1 MLYTYCGC
9 SSNIIEISSSTSSSY
24 QKEMH
29 PLMFEHLLTKS
40 SISTS
45 LMPRHLQTPGYE
57 GGTQCQIS
65 VFRHNV
71 ILCVSRD

>member
-29 PLMFEHLLTKS
+29 PLTFEHLLKKS
-40 SISTS
+40 SISIS
-45 LMPRHLQTPGYE
+45 LMPKHLQMPGYE
-57 GGTQCQIS
+57 ASTQCQIS
-65 VFRHNV
+65 VFRDNV